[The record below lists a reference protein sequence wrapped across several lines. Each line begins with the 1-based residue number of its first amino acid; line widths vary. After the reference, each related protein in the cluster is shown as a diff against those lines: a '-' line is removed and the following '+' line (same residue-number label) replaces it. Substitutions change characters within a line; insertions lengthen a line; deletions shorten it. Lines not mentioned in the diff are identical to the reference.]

1 MPKIAASY
9 EKAKENFIKNGG
21 DIHNVPVEED
31 DFGNMYFNF
40 DGIDFVLT
48 EDGDINE
55 V

>member
-21 DIHNVPVEED
+21 DIHNVPAIED
-31 DFGNMYFNF
+31 EYGNIYVTF